1 MVDLGR
7 PTADVPSRGYQLWLT
22 DVVVVIVAGVFVVI
36 RLVSRYLRSGI
47 QVDDWTIL
55 AALLLSVLFST
66 AQNIAVEHGYVDSGR
81 SSAVQAGDLSGQ
93 GVDSPA
99 IPEDLLRAPVLQTD
113 LYLSHR
119 VHHMLW
125 DSLHPADDLAVL
137 ACSRLL
143 GQKHPAYLSEQLPEL
158 AVLCDNQHHDG
169 RDTAD
174 SPGPADP
181 PSPADQARQDRPDTG
196 LSAGIIRLHNQHLPG
211 DSARIIFLDKGR
223 ILVDD
228 SDLQLERG
236 GDQLRHH
243 LRLPADGPPDALTR
257 PHMLSAP
264 TDDEE
269 RHLRLPFPG
278 IPLGP
283 LLSHLTGR
291 EAGIWPPHQPR
302 RPSVGEHS
310 ARPRQ
315 HRADIDPIR
324 QTPAAPSLGQ

>member
-66 AQNIAVEHGYVDSGR
+66 AQNIAVEHGYGKHEWNITDEQEKQSLKWILVAQVLYKLVICLAKVS
-81 SSAVQAGDLSGQ
+81 
-93 GVDSPA
+93 
-99 IPEDLLRAPVLQTD
+99 ILL
-113 LYLSHR
+113 LYLR
-119 VHHMLW
+119 IFYVHH
-125 DSLHPADDLAVL
+125 LHPANDLAVL

-158 AVLCDNQHHDG
+158 AVLCDNQHHDR

-174 SPGPADP
+174 SPGPANP

-196 LSAGIIRLHNQHLPG
+196 LSVGIIRLHNQHLPG

-264 TDDEE
+264 ADDEE
-269 RHLRLPFPG
+269 QHLRLPFPG